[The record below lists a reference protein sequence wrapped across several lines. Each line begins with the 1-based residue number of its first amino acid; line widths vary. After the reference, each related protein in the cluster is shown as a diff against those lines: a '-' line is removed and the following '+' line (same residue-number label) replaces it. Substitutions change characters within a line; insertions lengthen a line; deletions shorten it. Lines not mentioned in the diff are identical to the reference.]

1 MVWTA
6 LVLGVVGSLHCAG
19 MCSPLLAAVSG
30 QNPFAIT
37 KVIYNSARILAYG
50 SMGMVAATVGSV
62 AGLSGYQFY
71 LSVGLG
77 ALLLLAGIGRWH
89 LSAPFLQRPFQFFSN
104 RLKSVFNKFLK
115 QGGAGAIF
123 VLGLANGFLPCGLTY
138 LALTYCFILPN
149 FYDGF
154 FFMVMFGMGTW
165 PVMFGFS
172 YTIQLMVKKI
182 NLKVSNVTALAFVF
196 SGMLLMG
203 HAFLTHHHQSSL
215 TTQKV
220 EAIDCK

>member
-77 ALLLLAGIGRWH
+77 ALLLFAGIGQWH

-115 QGGAGAIF
+115 QQ
-123 VLGLANGFLPCGLTY
+123 
-138 LALTYCFILPN
+138 
-149 FYDGF
+149 
-154 FFMVMFGMGTW
+154 TW
-165 PVMFGFS
+165 YS
-172 YTIQLMVKKI
+172 
-182 NLKVSNVTALAFVF
+182 KV
-196 SGMLLMG
+196 
-203 HAFLTHHHQSSL
+203 
-215 TTQKV
+215 
-220 EAIDCK
+220 